1 VEDSKSPTSNFQL
14 PTSPR
19 PLLVIVGET
28 ASGKSALG
36 IELAERFNGEIICA
50 DSRTIYKG
58 MDIGTAKP
66 TKEERASAPH
76 HLLDVVAPNTRF
88 TVVDFKR
95 LANDA
100 IANIAS
106 RGKMPIM
113 VGGTGL
119 YVDSVIYDYEFS
131 TPKDAML
138 RDPQNPR
145 HLMKD
150 ESRARQEKLRPNTLI
165 LGLKLERDTLKERIA
180 NRVDAMVESGLVDEV
195 RNLGAEYGW
204 QATAL
209 QATGYKAF
217 REYINGAITLD
228 EAKELFIKNDLNLA
242 KRQRTWFK
250 RNKSIH
256 WVKGPAEGVSLA
268 AKWLQAG
275 GSE

>member
-1 VEDSKSPTSNFQL
+1 MEAGKFPTSQK
-14 PTSPR
+14 

-66 TKEERASAPH
+66 SKEERASVPH
-76 HLLDVVAPNTRF
+76 HLLDVVTPDTRF
-88 TVVDFKR
+88 TVVNFKR

-100 IANIAS
+100 IATITS
-106 RGKMPIM
+106 RSKTPIM

-119 YVDSVIYDYEFS
+119 YIDSVVYDYVFS
-131 TPKDAML
+131 TPEDAVL

-150 ESRARQEKLRPNTLI
+150 ESRTRQEKLRSNTLI
-165 LGLKLERDTLKERIA
+165 LGLKLERDALKERIV
-180 NRVDAMVESGLVDEV
+180 NRVNDMVDRGLVNEV
-195 RNLGAEYGW
+195 RNLGDEYGW

-209 QATGYKAF
+209 QAPGYKAF

-256 WVKGPAEGVSLA
+256 WASGPSMAVEIATTFLS
-268 AKWLQAG
+268 KIQ
-275 GSE
+275 